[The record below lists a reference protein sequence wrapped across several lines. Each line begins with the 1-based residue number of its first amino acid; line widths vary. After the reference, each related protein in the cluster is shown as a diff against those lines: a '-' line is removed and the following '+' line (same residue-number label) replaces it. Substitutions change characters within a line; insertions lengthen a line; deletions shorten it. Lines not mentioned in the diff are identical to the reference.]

1 MLNWVGND
9 QPMKMRETSRAID
22 KKLWVNNYLGKQKN
36 ITKREWYIASAV
48 AGNDTT
54 ETNWDYYSDSFSP
67 WWYDNGDYNT
77 GHHKGSN
84 SVASPTYSII
94 EITKDTIHFI
104 IYQVEGSKAVEDI
117 NGNKFTYAKEFDA
130 EVSAGMTRKVIYER
144 TINKTDRAPRPTG
157 A

>member
-48 AGNDTT
+48 AGNDST

-67 WWYDNGDYNT
+67 W
-77 GHHKGSN
+77 
-84 SVASPTYSII
+84 
-94 EITKDTIHFI
+94 
-104 IYQVEGSKAVEDI
+104 
-117 NGNKFTYAKEFDA
+117 
-130 EVSAGMTRKVIYER
+130 
-144 TINKTDRAPRPTG
+144 
-157 A
+157 

>member
-1 MLNWVGND
+1 M
-9 QPMKMRETSRAID
+9 
-22 KKLWVNNYLGKQKN
+22 
-36 ITKREWYIASAV
+36 
-48 AGNDTT
+48 
-54 ETNWDYYSDSFSP
+54 
-67 WWYDNGDYNT
+67 
-77 GHHKGSN
+77 
-84 SVASPTYSII
+84 